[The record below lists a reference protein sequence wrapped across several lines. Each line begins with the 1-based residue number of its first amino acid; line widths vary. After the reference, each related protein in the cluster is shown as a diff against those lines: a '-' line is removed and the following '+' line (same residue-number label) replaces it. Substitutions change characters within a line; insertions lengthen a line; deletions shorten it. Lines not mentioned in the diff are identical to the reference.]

1 MPPAII
7 TIVPAAAMIRYE
19 ACWSRISS
27 RFVRSAKSEPF
38 QIVSTRN
45 KHDERVDDPA
55 LPGLA
60 EEPRLREAEAAG
72 QGEPPGRVA
81 ARPARSGFS
90 GAGVAAC
97 G

>member
-45 KHDERVDDPA
+45 KTMN
-55 LPGLA
+55 G
-60 EEPRLREAEAAG
+60 
-72 QGEPPGRVA
+72 
-81 ARPARSGFS
+81 
-90 GAGVAAC
+90 
-97 G
+97 